1 MFQGGPTVM
10 MELQVTVAFG
20 AFKYLFQ
27 QKSMSDIE
35 KEYQGDGG
43 SDDHNMISLFIPARH
58 LLSNN

>member
-43 SDDHNMISLFIPARH
+43 SDDISSSQQDIYYQTIKHR
-58 LLSNN
+58 

>member
-1 MFQGGPTVM
+1 M

-43 SDDHNMISLFIPARH
+43 SDDISSSQQDIYYQTIKHR
-58 LLSNN
+58 

>member
-1 MFQGGPTVM
+1 ML
-10 MELQVTVAFG
+10 ELQVNVAFG
-20 AFKYLFQ
+20 EFKYMFQ

-35 KEYQGDGG
+35 KKYQGDGG